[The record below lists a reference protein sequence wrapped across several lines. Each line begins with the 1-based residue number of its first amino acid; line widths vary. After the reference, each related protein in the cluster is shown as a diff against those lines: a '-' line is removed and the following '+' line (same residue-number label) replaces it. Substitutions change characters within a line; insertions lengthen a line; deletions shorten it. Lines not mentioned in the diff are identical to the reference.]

1 MQDDDIEIN
10 SPHNEAKSV
19 VTEIFIR
26 TLNDKI
32 MTLIPKDVYIEK
44 SDNILNKYNNTYH
57 STIKMRYVD
66 LESSRY
72 FDFNKESNEKFPK
85 FKGDHQNIKYHKNN
99 TKI

>member
-1 MQDDDIEIN
+1 MCILRNQIIYLIN
-10 SPHNEAKSV
+10 TTIH
-19 VTEIFIR
+19 
-26 TLNDKI
+26 
-32 MTLIPKDVYIEK
+32 
-44 SDNILNKYNNTYH
+44 H
-57 STIKMRYVD
+57 STIKMRYAD

>member
-1 MQDDDIEIN
+1 
-10 SPHNEAKSV
+10 
-19 VTEIFIR
+19 
-26 TLNDKI
+26 
-32 MTLIPKDVYIEK
+32 
-44 SDNILNKYNNTYH
+44 
-57 STIKMRYVD
+57 MRYVD